1 MGGELLG
8 TATCRR
14 VGVTEPRAGL
24 PPPPGRLGCW
34 AQGGGDGFRRRPPP
48 VRWVLSPHNV
58 PSRPGNKPRGVLSH
72 SLLPPAVGTAV
83 HSGPASFCS
92 DRPPVTERWGFTSPA
107 RPFPGCLPALGA
119 EPRVR
124 GSPPPPLALGP

>member
-58 PSRPGNKPRGVLSH
+58 PSRPGNKPRGVLSP
-72 SLLPPAVGTAV
+72 SLLPRLLAPLCTQDQRL
-83 HSGPASFCS
+83 S
-92 DRPPVTERWGFTSPA
+92 
-107 RPFPGCLPALGA
+107 ALTD
-119 EPRVR
+119 PQ
-124 GSPPPPLALGP
+124 